1 MAVQAG
7 TVRRG
12 CPLVAVGIDRAVVIE
27 RLGGDESLL
36 AEIAQIFVEDCPRL
50 IGSVEAAV
58 KARDA
63 KALARA
69 THTIAG
75 SVGNFTEDGVYALAR
90 TVEHLAIA
98 EDFDGALAG
107 VPELLKEI
115 ERVRAA
121 FAELKP

>member
-1 MAVQAG
+1 MALQAG
-7 TVRRG
+7 TVQG
-12 CPLVAVGIDRAVVIE
+12 ACPLAAVGIDRAAVIE

-36 AEIAQIFVEDCPRL
+36 AEVAQIFVEDCPRL

-58 KARDA
+58 KSRDA

-75 SVGNFTEDGVYALAR
+75 SVGNFTEDGVYTLAR
-90 TVEHLAIA
+90 KVEHLAIA
-98 EDFDGALAG
+98 EDIDGAVSN
-107 VPELLKEI
+107 VPELLEQL

-121 FAELKP
+121 FADVK